1 MIELKCAREN
11 LGLVFAR
18 KLVGRLERKR
28 KPRLAEFAAGI
39 FLELNTQGRH
49 YVERCVESRHLAEY
63 LHHAPVIFHGM
74 KARPR
79 QNVLPS
85 LRIAILWLVHV
96 PHHDQVY
103 AIHQGRPFQCK
114 SAPVLHSPFFTCAS
128 WNATSSAK
136 FSVMPSLDSWFSRL
150 FFSFRNSFA

>member
-18 KLVGRLERKR
+18 KLVGWLKGKR
-28 KPRLAEFAAGI
+28 KPRLAELAAGV
-39 FLELNTQGRH
+39 FFELNTQGRH

-96 PHHDQVY
+96 PQHDQGY
-103 AIHQGRPFQCK
+103 AIHQGRPFPWQ
-114 SAPVLHSPFFTCAS
+114 SALVLHSTLLTCA
-128 WNATSSAK
+128 
-136 FSVMPSLDSWFSRL
+136 
-150 FFSFRNSFA
+150 